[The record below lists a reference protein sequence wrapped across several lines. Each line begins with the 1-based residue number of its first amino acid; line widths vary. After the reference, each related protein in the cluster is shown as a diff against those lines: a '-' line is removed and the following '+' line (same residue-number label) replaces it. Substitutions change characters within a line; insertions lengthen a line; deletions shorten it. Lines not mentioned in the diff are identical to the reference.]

1 MGIAAPGEDEEV
13 FMFVPDLNSPRR
25 MEQIAAALLDRGHS
39 ETRVKKI
46 MGDNFMR
53 VFREVWGEA

>member
-1 MGIAAPGEDEEV
+1 
-13 FMFVPDLNSPRR
+13 MFVPDLNSPRR

-39 ETRVKKI
+39 ETRVRKI